1 MPTPVTEESESQTQG
16 AAAFFR
22 SATLTVVTAFCLR
35 ALLLFLSRYAEDKY
49 HLGLQVIGQEA
60 GAIAWSLASGNGF
73 SHPFQGYDL
82 PTGWLAP
89 VFPALWSIGFWLFDP
104 NLSDRGVYFG
114 QLMNC
119 AFSAFTCWPI
129 HWLGRRLFSARVGLA
144 AAWVWVFMPLAILFP
159 LEWVWDQSLSALAL
173 ALLLCVTY
181 QLRNLPADSL
191 AWSGYGLLWGFAAL
205 LNPTLCVMLPFL
217 LGWLAVRRRAERHA
231 VLYPAFKAVLLF
243 LLCILPWTARNYFVL
258 DGFVFVKSNFGL
270 ELWLGNNPQV
280 PSDDVYAPQLHPMN
294 NFKELLPLV
303 FSGEPG
309 YMRARQRAALRFMR
323 EHPRTWL
330 QLVARRVLDTW
341 TASNDSRH
349 DKWMAALHLGRAE
362 IAFCTAF
369 SVLAILGCILALGSG
384 WAERLPLVFCVA
396 IFPVPYYLTH
406 TTLRYRHPIDPVLTL
421 LAVWAVA
428 RVMAPASFRARD
440 GLPRPAAA
448 TTPAR

>member
-1 MPTPVTEESESQTQG
+1 M
-16 AAAFFR
+16 
-22 SATLTVVTAFCLR
+22 
-35 ALLLFLSRYAEDKY
+35 
-49 HLGLQVIGQEA
+49 
-60 GAIAWSLASGNGF
+60 
-73 SHPFQGYDL
+73 
-82 PTGWLAP
+82 
-89 VFPALWSIGFWLFDP
+89 
-104 NLSDRGVYFG
+104 
-114 QLMNC
+114 
-119 AFSAFTCWPI
+119 
-129 HWLGRRLFSARVGLA
+129 
-144 AAWVWVFMPLAILFP
+144 
-159 LEWVWDQSLSALAL
+159 
-173 ALLLCVTY
+173 
-181 QLRNLPADSL
+181 
-191 AWSGYGLLWGFAAL
+191 
-205 LNPTLCVMLPFL
+205 
-217 LGWLAVRRRAERHA
+217 
-231 VLYPAFKAVLLF
+231 LYPTFKAVLLF

-440 GLPRPAAA
+440 GLPRTAAA